1 MNAPVSAIVLAGG
14 ESRRMGTDKRS
25 VTVNGRP
32 LIALAIDLAAAMSDD
47 VIVSCRQGFDP
58 ELDADQGRSVRLV
71 FDRREGGPLA
81 GLETSLE
88 AARHDLAVVVPVDMP
103 GLTVAELSALVEA
116 VQARPDAPGAVFA
129 FDSVLDPFP
138 GVYRRSILSTV
149 AARLDE
155 GELRVRGLLAALE
168 VVGVPAGVNAR
179 DGRAFLNVNTQAD
192 LARAEMEP

>member
-1 MNAPVSAIVLAGG
+1 MNAPISAIVLAGG

-32 LIALAIDLAAAMSDD
+32 LIALAIDLAAAMSND
-47 VIVSCRQGFDP
+47 VIVSCRQGFAP
-58 ELDADQGRSVRLV
+58 EIDADQGRSVRLV

-103 GLTVAELSALVEA
+103 GLTVAELTALVEA
-116 VQARPDAPGAVFA
+116 VQAFPDTLGAVFE

-138 GVYRRSILSTV
+138 GVYRRSVQPTIT
-149 AARLDE
+149 ARLDA

-168 VVGVPAGVNAR
+168 IVGVPADVNAR